1 MNFNKILHIS
11 LLFILISCDSFKTV
25 NLYDSVINKPDSY
38 ESFNYKDIFIDSYR
52 SKVWGVKSDN
62 CKQITYDSVNNFN
75 GQNHLHLIWN
85 ENKECKYMGFG
96 FAWANF
102 KGKNLSP
109 LIDNSAIQLMIRVDS
124 GSISKIPMFFSLVD
138 FNEKQCY
145 SRINILGIEGGV
157 IDQKWRK
164 VIIPLYTFKYQ
175 KKGVNISNI
184 KELRIQLQR
193 RGNIHIDDLKLVPHY
208 HPFKTQKSNFT
219 HTFEDFPIVLGNL
232 KKYWWGVNENY
243 SDNFK
248 FITSTSYIPNIN
260 QEKTDSLINLP
271 EFEVSLSLDVNYD
284 KKSEDNKWNNFG
296 FPFNKWEYTDLSNI
310 YSTSA
315 IQFNIKS
322 LDVPKIQL
330 AIVAYSGKLRRLT
343 KKIQSE
349 NIIKSSENQYL
360 ITIPIKSFK
369 NYDQLNWKSLKELRF
384 RVLESSKFEIGDFKI
399 VEFRGNPKKPNKWRG
414 I

>member
-1 MNFNKILHIS
+1 MNFNKISYIL

-25 NLYDSVINKPDSY
+25 NLYESIINQPDPF
-38 ESFNYKDIFIDSYR
+38 ESFSYKDIFIDSYR

-62 CKQITYDSVNNFN
+62 CKQITYDSINNFT
-75 GQNHLHLIWN
+75 GKDHLHLIWN
-85 ENKECKYMGFG
+85 KNEECKYMGFG
-96 FAWANF
+96 FSWANF
-102 KGKNLSP
+102 KGKNLAP

-124 GSISKIPMFFSLVD
+124 GSFSKIPMFFSLVD
-138 FNEKQCY
+138 YNEKQCY

-164 VIIPLYTFKYQ
+164 VIIPLSTFKYQ

-184 KELRIQLQR
+184 KELRIQLER
-193 RGNIHIDDLKLVPHY
+193 KGNVHIDDLKVVSHH
-208 HPFKTQKSNFT
+208 HPFKTQKSNFNK
-219 HTFEDFPIVLGNL
+219 TFDNFPVTLGDV

-248 FITSTSYIPNIN
+248 FITSTSFVSDDS
-260 QEKTDSLINLP
+260 QEKTNTQIIFP

-284 KKSEDNKWNNFG
+284 KKSEDKKWNNFG
-296 FPFNKWEYTDLSNI
+296 FPFNKWEYADLSNI

-315 IQFNIKS
+315 IQFKIKS
-322 LDVPKIQL
+322 SVVPKIQL

-343 KKIQSE
+343 KKIQPE
-349 NIIKSSENQYL
+349 NIIIFSENQYL

-369 NYDQLNWKSLKELRF
+369 NYDLMNWKSLKELRF
-384 RVLESSKFEIGDFKI
+384 KVLESSKFEIGDFKI
-399 VEFRGNPKKPNKWRG
+399 IEFRGNPDKPNKWRG